1 MKLIHHVKKHWKTI
15 TLHLKKHH
23 KKYIFWILSATLLWK
38 WVSLI
43 AAYAVVHNLS
53 FSFAD
58 NAIQQWDSNDEWIV
72 IEETINNNELDDWNQ
87 EDWLWTILRWNELDN
102 WEWDDWNNWQSTL
115 SKDYCPDGDYSDSY
129 YDWDCWNSEE
139 DENHTHGSAWNEWN
153 NSEWDNWNNLEWNEW
168 NNLEWNEWNNLEWDD
183 LNDWDWNDW
192 DRDDWINLDWEW
204 ERDDWKCDRW
214 DIEIISPI
222 WWDIVWGTFDIL
234 REFKNDDCSDTEY
247 TIKLRTE
254 SGQLEI
260 FSWNSENTWFSFD
273 STQLESDYYSW
284 YNLMIYGNNTIYRE
298 EEWGDFTIDNKA
310 PVLSNTWVRYSTRN
324 NKLNIWDTVT
334 VSFESDEE
342 LSWVTVNIQWR
353 TAYLEEKDWNKYKYT
368 MEFSESNTTGKVVYW
383 IDYSDIVWNTWY
395 YERYDN
401 KELDYTAPVIENI
414 NMTKSWNEI
423 RLTINTD
430 EITDAYLVYMISWAK
445 STNSLESN
453 SKTGHEFVLNSIR
466 NKLVYNYSISMED
479 EAKNKLN
486 IWWDFYISWDKV
498 IFTNKEIRA
507 GDLITEAW
515 FKSWDEQELKDKLN
529 SFDKCS
535 EDIKFT
541 RMNLPIDWMTWKL
554 VMPSFSNSSI
564 NQMTNAFTTLLVKRI
579 DGKAFSQKDLDEIF
593 EDLNNFLIVVK
604 LVKDDN
610 NACKQNMSQYY
621 INRFKK
627 TLIKYKLINN

>member
-153 NSEWDNWNNLEWNEW
+153 NSEWDNW

>member
-1 MKLIHHVKKHWKTI
+1 MKLIHHVKNHWKTI

-43 AAYAVVHNLS
+43 AAYALVHNLS

-58 NAIQQWDSNDEWIV
+58 TVHQWESNNEDV
-72 IEETINNNELDDWNQ
+72 VVEETIIDNEQ
-87 EDWLWTILRWNELDN
+87 EDWAQEEWIQKDWIQGEWNEENRTQEDWAQEEWIQEDWTQEDWNEEDWTQETILR
-102 WEWDDWNNWQSTL
+102 WDDWNNWDDLTP
-115 SKDYCPDGDYSDSY
+115 K
-129 YDWDCWNSEE
+129 EI
-139 DENHTHGSAWNEWN
+139 EWN
-153 NSEWDNWNNLEWNEW
+153 WT
-168 NNLEWNEWNNLEWDD
+168 
-183 LNDWDWNDW
+183 
-192 DRDDWINLDWEW
+192 
-204 ERDDWKCDRW
+204 CDRW
-214 DIEIISPI
+214 DIVITSPVG
-222 WWDIVWGTFDIL
+222 WNIVWWTFKITW
-234 REFKNDDCSDTEY
+234 EFTNNDCLDTEY
-247 TIKLRTE
+247 TIKLRTQ
-254 SGQLEI
+254 SGQMEI
-260 FSWNSENTWFSFD
+260 FSWNSESTQISFD
-273 STQLESDYYSW
+273 STQLEPDYYTL
-284 YNLMIYGNNTIYRE
+284 YNLTIYGNDNNIYRE
-298 EEWGDFTIDNKA
+298 AEWNDFTIDNRT
-310 PVLSNTWVRYSTRN
+310 PILTNTWVEYSTRN

-368 MEFSESNTTGKVVYW
+368 MEFSESNTTGKIVYW

-401 KELDYTAPVIENI
+401 KELDYTAPTIENI
-414 NMTKSWNEI
+414 SMTNSWNEI
-423 RLTINTD
+423 RLTFDTD
-430 EITDAYLVYMISWAK
+430 EITDSYLVYMISWAK
-445 STNSLESN
+445 YTNSLNSN
-453 SKTGHEFVLNSIR
+453 NKTGHEFILNNIS
-466 NKLVYNYSISMED
+466 NKLVYNYSISIED

-486 IWWDFYISWDKV
+486 IWWNFYISWDKV
-498 IFTNKEIRA
+498 VFTNKEIRA

-515 FKSWDEQELKDKLN
+515 FKTWDEQELKDKLN
-529 SFDKCS
+529 SFDKCA
-535 EDIKFT
+535 EDIKFIN
-541 RMNLPIDWMTWKL
+541 MNLPIDWMTWKL
-554 VMPSFSNSSI
+554 VMPSFSNSSV